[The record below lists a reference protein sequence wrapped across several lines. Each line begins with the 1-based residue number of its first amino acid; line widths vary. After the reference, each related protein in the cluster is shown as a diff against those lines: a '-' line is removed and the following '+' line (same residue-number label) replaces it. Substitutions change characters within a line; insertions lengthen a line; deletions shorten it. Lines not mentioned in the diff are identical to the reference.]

1 MSTEQINALADAAM
15 LRLHY
20 FINRKACQ
28 QVRRMREVWAA
39 ADAAARKSQSISFGD
54 LQDRLAAKN
63 PVF

>member
-20 FINRKACQ
+20 FINRKAGQ

-39 ADAAARKSQSISFGD
+39 ADAARNSQPTTPPDQQPQG
-54 LQDRLAAKN
+54 AT
-63 PVF
+63 P